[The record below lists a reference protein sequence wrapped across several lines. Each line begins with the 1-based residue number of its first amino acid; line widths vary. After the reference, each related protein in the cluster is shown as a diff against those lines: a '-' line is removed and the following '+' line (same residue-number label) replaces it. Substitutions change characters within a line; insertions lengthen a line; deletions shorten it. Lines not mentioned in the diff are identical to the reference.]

1 MRNSNSFGKTMR
13 KWSEKVLI
21 LCEIGIVLPK
31 QCQIGKFFRFSLGL
45 SVFKKRLDKI
55 SNRFFVRLLIV
66 SHLLRAIYFRV
77 LFWSKARC

>member
-31 QCQIGKFFRFSLGL
+31 QCQIGKFF
-45 SVFKKRLDKI
+45 
-55 SNRFFVRLLIV
+55 
-66 SHLLRAIYFRV
+66 
-77 LFWSKARC
+77 